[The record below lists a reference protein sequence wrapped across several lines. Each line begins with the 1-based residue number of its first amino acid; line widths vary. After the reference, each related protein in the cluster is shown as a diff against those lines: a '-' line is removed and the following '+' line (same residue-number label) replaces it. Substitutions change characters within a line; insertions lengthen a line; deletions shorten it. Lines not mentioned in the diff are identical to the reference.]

1 MVDITFM
8 NIFKGLPLMKSP
20 LHYIESHPNR
30 CMAMLG
36 LSYDDFEQLLKQ
48 TKLAHHRHQEE
59 KEKQKNRV
67 NAKGG
72 GRHNSLSIDEGVCLT
87 IFYLRQAPNFEVLGL
102 NFGVSKTTA
111 NDTFHYWLM
120 ILRRI
125 LPASLLEQVERNGDD
140 LSKILQELEE
150 YRLLVDSFEQDR
162 ERPSDND
169 TQKKYYSGKK
179 RRHTFK
185 NQPIG
190 LPKGEDIIDITVG
203 KRGPE
208 SDITLFRVQQKNFSE
223 KQLFSGDKASIGEEN
238 ILTPHKKPK
247 NGELTALQKEE
258 NRVFSSSRIFIEH
271 LIRRIRI
278 FSIARIRFPL
288 KSVNYCQVILTVC
301 GLVRLKL
308 GTLEYSSI

>member
-1 MVDITFM
+1 
-8 NIFKGLPLMKSP
+8 MKNT
-20 LHYIESHPNR
+20 LDYIQSKPNR
-30 CMAMLG
+30 CIAMLG
-36 LSYDDFEQLLKQ
+36 LSYDNFEQLLEQAKQ
-48 TKLAHHRHQEE
+48 AHLHYQNG
-59 KEKQKNRV
+59 KEKQKIRV

-72 GRHNSLSIDEGVCLT
+72 GRHNSLSIDEAICLT
-87 IFYLRQAPNFEVLGL
+87 LFYLRQAPSFEVLGL

-111 NDTFHYWLM
+111 NDIFHYWLM
-120 ILRRI
+120 ILRCI
-125 LPASLLEQVERNGDD
+125 LPASLLEQAGRNGED
-140 LSKILQELEE
+140 LGKILQELED

-169 TQKKYYSGKK
+169 IQKKYYSGKK
-179 RRHTFK
+179 KRHTFK
-185 NQPIG
+185 DQVIG
-190 LPKGEDIIDITVG
+190 LPKGDDIIDITVG
-203 KRGPE
+203 HRGPE

-223 KQLFSGDKASIGEEN
+223 KQLFAGDKAYIGEEN

-247 NGELTALQKEE
+247 NGELTTLQKEE

-288 KSVNYCQVILTVC
+288 KSDNYCQVILTVC
-301 GLVRLKL
+301 GLVRLNL